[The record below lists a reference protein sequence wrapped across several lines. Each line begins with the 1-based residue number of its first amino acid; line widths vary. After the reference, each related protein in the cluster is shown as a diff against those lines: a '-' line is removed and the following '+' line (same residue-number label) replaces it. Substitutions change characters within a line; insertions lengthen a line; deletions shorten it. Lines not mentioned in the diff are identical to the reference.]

1 MTEQASFTL
10 RNRNP
15 DILTCIANL
24 SNDEVF
30 TPPDLANRM
39 LDMLTEAWAKDNNG
53 ENIWENKDLKFLD
66 PCTKSGVFLREI
78 TARLTNG
85 LEKKIPNLEKRVDH
99 ILSKQVYG
107 IGITKLTSL
116 LARRSVYCSKNADGE
131 HSIAKSL
138 DSKDG
143 NIWYKRLEH
152 GWNDTKCIF
161 CGAPKTILDRG
172 DDVENYAYAFIH
184 TDNIK
189 KRIKDFFGEDMQF
202 DVIIG
207 NPPYQMKGGA
217 GGSSDSSI
225 YQLFVEQA
233 KNLEPKFLSMV
244 IPSRWLAGGRGLNDF
259 RKDMLSSQ
267 RIRKLVDFPVSK
279 EVFPNVE
286 VKGGICFF
294 LWSKTYHGPCLVSV
308 SRGGEVKES
317 SRRLDDFD
325 VFIRDQRAVDILKK
339 VLVPTHVGMDT
350 IVSNREPFKLE
361 SNFSGTHKEKRSGDI
376 KLYRIA
382 STKRV
387 VEWLPR
393 SHIVKN
399 IDLIDSWKV
408 LVPKAG
414 SDGGQKIPDMVLGKP
429 WLASPPSACTGSFL
443 AIPADSEEAA
453 KSVKSYYMTKF
464 FRFLVSLRKITQ
476 DAFSHMYM
484 WVPIQSWDREWSDQ
498 ELYKKYKLSPEEI
511 DYIESVV
518 RPMDS
523 NTGADDD

>member
-1 MTEQASFTL
+1 
-10 RNRNP
+10 
-15 DILTCIANL
+15 
-24 SNDEVF
+24 
-30 TPPDLANRM
+30 
-39 LDMLTEAWAKDNNG
+39 
-53 ENIWENKDLKFLD
+53 
-66 PCTKSGVFLREI
+66 
-78 TARLTNG
+78 
-85 LEKKIPNLEKRVDH
+85 
-99 ILSKQVYG
+99 
-107 IGITKLTSL
+107 
-116 LARRSVYCSKNADGE
+116 
-131 HSIAKSL
+131 
-138 DSKDG
+138 
-143 NIWYKRLEH
+143 
-152 GWNDTKCIF
+152 
-161 CGAPKTILDRG
+161 
-172 DDVENYAYAFIH
+172 
-184 TDNIK
+184 
-189 KRIKDFFGEDMQF
+189 MQF

-244 IPSRWLAGGRGLNDF
+244 IPSRWLAGGRGLDDF

-382 STKRV
+382 SAKRV

-453 KSVKSYYMTKF
+453 KSVQSYYMTKF
-464 FRFLVSLRKITQ
+464 FRFLISLRKITQ

-518 RPMDS
+518 RPMVS
-523 NTGADDD
+523 NTGAVDD